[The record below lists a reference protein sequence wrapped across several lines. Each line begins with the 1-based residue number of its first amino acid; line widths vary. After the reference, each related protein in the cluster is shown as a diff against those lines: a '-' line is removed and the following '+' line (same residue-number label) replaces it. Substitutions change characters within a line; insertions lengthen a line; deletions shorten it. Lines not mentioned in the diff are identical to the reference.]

1 MNSGISSGLGSE
13 NVDSIFSSGSSNSLR
28 AEIFYS
34 LVWSKMFFF
43 LSDLKRVD
51 KVGCVYPMAAMSRL
65 PRAEFGRNGSTLFGQ
80 QFRLR
85 IWLILKEVILFTTI
99 TTDDFQK
106 KIATGDLTLNSPFS
120 LPSSSA

>member
-85 IWLILKEVILFTTI
+85 IWLILKEVILFTYNRLK
-99 TTDDFQK
+99 TDFEK
-106 KIATGDLTLNSPFS
+106 FS
-120 LPSSSA
+120 NWRPYP

>member
-1 MNSGISSGLGSE
+1 MLIRFFLL
-13 NVDSIFSSGSSNSLR
+13 VR
-28 AEIFYS
+28 AILYVLKYFTH
-34 LVWSKMFFF
+34 WFGQKCFF

-85 IWLILKEVILFTTI
+85 IWLILKEVILFTYNRLK
-99 TTDDFQK
+99 TDFEK
-106 KIATGDLTLNSPFS
+106 FS
-120 LPSSSA
+120 NWRPYP

>member
-1 MNSGISSGLGSE
+1 
-13 NVDSIFSSGSSNSLR
+13 
-28 AEIFYS
+28 
-34 LVWSKMFFF
+34 
-43 LSDLKRVD
+43 
-51 KVGCVYPMAAMSRL
+51 MAAMSRL